1 MGISMKESDADAIT
15 DYIVSTPQFQ
25 KSLAQKHHKDTTLGL
40 HTLEVKKAAVK
51 ICEVLDKVGVK
62 TDVNSV
68 TAAALCHDL
77 GMVGRDELYK
87 NDVECWT
94 KHSKDSVETAREL
107 IPDMDEKTEKAI
119 RSHMWPFTKHVPT
132 SREGWILVAAD
143 KYASTAGTLRHM
155 LKKMRRG
162 EKS

>member
-1 MGISMKESDADAIT
+1 MKESDADAIT
-15 DYIVSTPQFQ
+15 DYIVSTPRFQ
-25 KSLAQKHHKDTTLGL
+25 KSLSQRHHRDTTLGL

-51 ICEVLDKVGVK
+51 ICEALNKVGIK
-62 TDVNSV
+62 TDENVV

-94 KHSKDSVETAREL
+94 KHSGDSVEAAREL

-119 RSHMWPFTKHVPT
+119 RSHMWPLSSEIPT

-143 KYASTAGTLRHM
+143 KYASTAGAFRHM
-155 LKKMRRG
+155 LKKIRR
-162 EKS
+162 ERKS